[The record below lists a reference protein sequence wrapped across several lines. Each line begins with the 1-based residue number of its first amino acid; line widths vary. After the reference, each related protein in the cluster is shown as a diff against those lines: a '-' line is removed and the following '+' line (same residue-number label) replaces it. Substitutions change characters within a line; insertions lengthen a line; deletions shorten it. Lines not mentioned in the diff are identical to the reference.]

1 MYLLSIEGM
10 VLRVC
15 MYLLSIEIF
24 SVLRVCMYLLSIEGM
39 YVSSQYIDGIYV
51 LRVCMYLLSI
61 EGMYQY

>member
-1 MYLLSIEGM
+1 
-10 VLRVC
+10 
-15 MYLLSIEIF
+15 
-24 SVLRVCMYLLSIEGM
+24 MYLLSIEGM